1 LAATA
6 HLEALLR
13 ARKLDVTLTSAH
25 PLAGSARPTGGTG
38 LPWLDRR
45 MGGGWPRGELSEIV
59 GPGSSGRTAVVCA
72 TLAAATGRGEI
83 VALVDALDRFDPPS
97 AADAGVA
104 LSQVLWARGDADAL
118 RGPRAHAPVRSRVN
132 DEALMRALDRAVKAF
147 GLVLQAGGFGVAV
160 LDVADVPV
168 RALARLPFTTWRRLH
183 RAVEG
188 GDTLALLVASEPV
201 SRSARGLSL
210 RLAREAA
217 TTPVWAG
224 ESHRAR
230 VLSGVN
236 LDTQVSASRY
246 WRVTNDE

>member
-1 LAATA
+1 VAATA

-25 PLAGSARPTGGTG
+25 PLAESVRPTGGTG
-38 LPWLDRR
+38 LPGLDRR

-59 GPGSSGRTAVVCA
+59 GPGSSGRTAVLCA

-118 RGPRAHAPVRSRVN
+118 LRPRAHAPER

-201 SRSARGLSL
+201 SRSARGISL
-210 RLAREAA
+210 RLARDAA
-217 TTPVWAG
+217 TTPQWTGA
-224 ESHRAR
+224 SHRAR

-236 LDTQVSASRY
+236 LDTQVSASRC
-246 WRVTNDE
+246 WRSDE